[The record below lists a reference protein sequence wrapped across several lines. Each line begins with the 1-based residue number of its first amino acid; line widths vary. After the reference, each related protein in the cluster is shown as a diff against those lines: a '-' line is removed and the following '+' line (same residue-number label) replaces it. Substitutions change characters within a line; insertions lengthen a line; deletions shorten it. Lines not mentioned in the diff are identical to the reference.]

1 MEIKKIRPGDYIMY
15 KDEPYRIKK
24 NQIVVTG
31 THSHTKNR
39 LDMVGLFSGKAES
52 ATFPPHERLEGVDI
66 VRKKAQL
73 LSRTGGS
80 MQIMD
85 LVSYETFDAMAQGEV
100 AEDLTEGD
108 EVTYIE
114 FQGRVIVMEKRG
126 SL

>member
-1 MEIKKIRPGDYIMY
+1 
-15 KDEPYRIKK
+15 
-24 NQIVVTG
+24 
-31 THSHTKNR
+31 
-39 LDMVGLFSGKAES
+39 
-52 ATFPPHERLEGVDI
+52 
-66 VRKKAQL
+66 
-73 LSRTGGS
+73 
-80 MQIMD
+80 MD